1 MSRLAAARVKGPR
14 ETATANRPCCCSEAF
29 VLLPDCSRQT
39 HRHRL
44 SSWHLVSFRRRAAA
58 SPASTHAARA
68 AELLLSRELA
78 VSCNSHRP
86 YRLLLGSGKHTL
98 PWEVLPVSRH

>member
-1 MSRLAAARVKGPR
+1 MSRPVAARVKDLR

-39 HRHRL
+39 HHHRL

-58 SPASTHAARA
+58 SPASTHSARA
-68 AELLLSRELA
+68 AELLSRELA
-78 VSCNSHRP
+78 VGCNSHRP
-86 YRLLLGSGKHTL
+86 YRLLLGLGKHTL
-98 PWEVLPVSRH
+98 PWKVLPVRRH